1 MIVRVPLTDEEFDKY
16 YDLRW
21 RILRAPWNQPKGSE
35 KDELE
40 GKSIHIIAINEG
52 EIVGCGRIHFNSID
66 EAQIRYMAVENELQ
80 GRGIGKL
87 ILNEL
92 EQKALEKGAKKIIL
106 NARENAV
113 KFYDKNGYKIV
124 KESHTLFGEIKH
136 FLMRKDI
143 S

>member
-40 GKSIHIIAINEG
+40 GKSIHIIAIIEG

>member
-40 GKSIHIIAINEG
+40 GNSIHIIAIIEG